1 MPRIRSSNIP
11 PCIRLNADV
20 LREIFIHCVSDPENN
35 PAYFVLDGRKRSIRE
50 LPQLSVS
57 RVCSLWR
64 HAALLTPQLWN
75 NIRIYHLTEANLK
88 TAREYLSRAENLPV
102 STTLSR
108 RETAGEDWRSQL
120 IDFLSSYRI
129 QTLVVTPKMSRF
141 HLILPDLPQ
150 RSVADLDSLSIFN
163 HLDHEE
169 AQIDLNDT
177 RYPKLAVIRIWG
189 THKISGFNSSL
200 RIFDGTKLSMTVN
213 ESWDLLSRCPSLEE
227 SHFRITRVNDSRRPV
242 SIPQIHLRRLRLLA
256 LHSESKT
263 DVIPFS
269 TFIEVLTL
277 PVVEEL
283 HVFHARIAWS
293 MTAFQSLAHRSN
305 YFPHLRDLVL
315 RNPTS
320 VVDVGALLALTPSLK
335 SISLCSGISTSHA
348 FYDHLALN
356 GLASGSLAPR
366 LQSLIVGHVS
376 NAGLFVDMVESRMEN
391 AQTSSNGVPAPFTRV
406 VFFAMDRRYH
416 DSCHRLLDMRQR
428 GIPIKLWRYHI

>member
-1 MPRIRSSNIP
+1 MPRIRSS
-11 PCIRLNADV
+11 
-20 LREIFIHCVSDPENN
+20 
-35 PAYFVLDGRKRSIRE
+35 K
-50 LPQLSVS
+50 SVS
-57 RVCSLWR
+57 
-64 HAALLTPQLWN
+64 TPMCFEKFSFIVFPTPKTIQHVLCWMVANAQSLWN
-75 NIRIYHLTEANLK
+75 NIRIYDLTEANLR

-102 STTLSR
+102 SITLSR
-108 RETAGEDWRSQL
+108 RETAGQDWRSQL

-129 QTLVVTPKMSRF
+129 QTLVVTSRF

-169 AQIDLNDT
+169 AQIDVNDT

-213 ESWDLLSRCPSLEE
+213 ESWDLLGRCPSLEE
-227 SHFRITRVNDSRRPV
+227 SRFRIVTRVNDSRGPV
-242 SIPQIHLRRLRLLA
+242 TMPQIHLRRLRLLA
-256 LHSESKT
+256 LQLESIT
-263 DVIPFS
+263 DEIPFS

-277 PVVEEL
+277 PIVEEL
-283 HVFHARIAWS
+283 HVFHARMAWS
-293 MTAFQSLAHRSN
+293 TTAFQLLAHRSN

-320 VVDVGALLALTPSLK
+320 IVDAGALLALTPSLK
-335 SISLCSGISTSHA
+335 SICCMSLCSGIHTSHA
-348 FYDHLALN
+348 FYDR
-356 GLASGSLAPR
+356 LASGSLAPR

-376 NAGLFVDMVESRMEN
+376 NAGLFVDMVGSRMKN

-406 VFFAMDRRYH
+406 QFFADDQGYH
-416 DSCHRLLDMRQR
+416 NHCDRLLDMRQR
-428 GIPIKLWRYHI
+428 GIPINSWRYPL